1 MESQTIS
8 IMLGKGSLSHNSR
21 TFIANNVD
29 KSRTNS
35 NIKFV
40 NEDIKDAYHKLFD
53 EALKRYNLKQK
64 RADRIIDNYYEK
76 IRTGKQEKLFHEV
89 IVQIGNKDTMN
100 SRSTNGKLAKQILT
114 EYMQSFIS
122 RNANLHVFSAH
133 LHMDEETPHLHIDF
147 IPFTTNSNRGLDTR
161 VSLKKAMENQGF
173 KGKGRQETEL
183 HLWIESEKEH
193 LSDHMLRHQIEWKKL
208 NTHNEHLSVYEYKK
222 QERIKEV
229 TALEQKIDVL
239 DKKLSQYEDDAQ
251 TISRLT
257 ENINDELW
265 KIPEP
270 KKFMS
275 ATTYKHDYIEPFV
288 KKLKDAL
295 RRIMKQY
302 LDMTHELRKLK
313 TATLPLT
320 MEIRHKDE
328 VIERLEKENR
338 EYSKEINTVKSFL
351 GKKAYNEILS
361 TLKVKNKITKEHD
374 HR

>member
-35 NIKFV
+35 NIEFV
-40 NEDIKDAYHKLFD
+40 NEDIKAAYHKLFD

-64 RADRIIDNYYEK
+64 RSDRIIDNYYEK

-89 IVQIGNKDTMN
+89 IVQIGSKDTMN

-114 EYMQSFIS
+114 EYMQAFIS
-122 RNANLHVFSAH
+122 RNTNLHVFSAH

-161 VSLKKAMENQGF
+161 VSLKKAMESQGF

-257 ENINDELW
+257 EDINDELW

-275 ATTYKHDYIEPFV
+275 ATTYKHSYIEPFV

-328 VIERLEKENR
+328 VIERLERENR